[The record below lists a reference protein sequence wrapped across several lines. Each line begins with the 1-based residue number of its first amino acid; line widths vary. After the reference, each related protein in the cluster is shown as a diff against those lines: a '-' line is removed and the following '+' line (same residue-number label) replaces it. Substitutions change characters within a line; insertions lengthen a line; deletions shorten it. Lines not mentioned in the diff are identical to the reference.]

1 MSAVTKRAENPAPAY
16 RRTRVGMVVF
26 GDVTYDSRVRKEAAT
41 LANAGYEVLLVCLA
55 ADGSRADLPDNV
67 VIRVMPAPRNAITP
81 GLTNPFVAT
90 SPGRITAIRR
100 RALWLLAYF
109 RGLREW
115 GRTAVTAAGSV
126 DVWHAHDLTALVA
139 VAPNIS
145 SAARSSMTRTS
156 STSRRGPCFA
166 SRRSLASSSGRTNAT
181 SSGEHPQSLPST
193 MRSQRSWPIDIDQR
207 ERSSSITAPTF
218 DRNDTSVPR

>member
-90 SPGRITAIRR
+90 SP
-100 RALWLLAYF
+100 
-109 RGLREW
+109 
-115 GRTAVTAAGSV
+115 AGSPPY
-126 DVWHAHDLTALVA
+126 A
-139 VAPNIS
+139 VVPYGCL
-145 SAARSSMTRTS
+145 RTFA
-156 STSRRGPCFA
+156 GFA
-166 SRRSLASSSGRTNAT
+166 SGV
-181 SSGEHPQSLPST
+181 
-193 MRSQRSWPIDIDQR
+193 
-207 ERSSSITAPTF
+207 ERP
-218 DRNDTSVPR
+218 